1 MLSEPI
7 QPLPPT
13 KTPTMRD
20 FIGKKATIPSNQ
32 NDVHAD
38 REENPPLLSS
48 LPKEPQELTH
58 EELLDSYYK
67 LALRCF
73 QSESSLDMAKELIKN
88 LERNILN
95 QRVWITKLEE
105 ERDKSVDVL
114 RALKIGTK

>member
-1 MLSEPI
+1 MSEN
-7 QPLPPT
+7 PT
-13 KTPTMRD
+13 QKIERT
-20 FIGKKATIPSNQ
+20 FIGKPKNATESSIDKSE
-32 NDVHAD
+32 A
-38 REENPPLLSS
+38 PPLTSS

-58 EELLDSYYK
+58 DELLDSYYK

-105 ERDKSVDVL
+105 ERDKSVEVL
-114 RALKIGTK
+114 RALKIGSK